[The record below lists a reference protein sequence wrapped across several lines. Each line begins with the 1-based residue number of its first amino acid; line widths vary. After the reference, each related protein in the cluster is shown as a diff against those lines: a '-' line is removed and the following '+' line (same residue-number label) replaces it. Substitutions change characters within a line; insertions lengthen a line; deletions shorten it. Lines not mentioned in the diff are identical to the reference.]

1 MASTLIKDVVH
12 SFPLLGLYTAT
23 EGVLADAY
31 VVEFQIFD
39 CSASFPG
46 TQKYPSSG
54 RANVTTGSGHLGTG
68 RYGAYDT
75 TTSAAWKPAAAYSR
89 ARIVWYYKMS
99 ATDSE
104 HMVERWFEAVETTV
118 ATRQDSGLALIQDV
132 KDTGVDLGTVTDR
145 RIHELL
151 VLWRDLVER
160 YCRQPFRPLYQ
171 SLKLRG
177 GGGRAL
183 MLPYA
188 FVGMASVTR
197 AGRTDAED
205 SSLYDFFGNEG
216 DDRRNPRIEVAE
228 ETGDLFTRREGGT
241 VFTGGVAYTLLGAF
255 GFVEPESLGAPLAV
269 QDAIVRL
276 VVAAVA
282 NIVSGSSGSGSTEAG
297 PIISETTDGHNI
309 KYSDASLSASD
320 SRSGFLSLLGDAA
333 IRDMLDLY
341 RAPIAIETPTVTM
354 VEYA

>member
-1 MASTLIKDVVH
+1 MSSTLIKDSFH
-12 SFPLLGLYTAT
+12 SYPLLGLYCATA
-23 EGVLADAY
+23 GVLADAWL
-31 VVEFQIFD
+31 VEFQIFD

-54 RANVTTGSGHLGTG
+54 RANVTTGTGHLGAG
-68 RYGAYDT
+68 RYGAFDST
-75 TTSAAWKPAAAYSR
+75 TNKAWKPTAAYSR
-89 ARIVWYYKMS
+89 CRIVWFYK
-99 ATDSE
+99 ATSTSDE
-104 HMVERWFEAVETTV
+104 QVVERWFEVVTDAV
-118 ATRQDSGLALIQDV
+118 ATQPSSGLALIQDV
-132 KDTGVDLGTVTDR
+132 KDTGVTLGTLTDR

-151 VLWRDLVER
+151 ILWRDLIER

-171 SLKLRG
+171 SMKLRG

-188 FVGMASVTR
+188 FAGMASITR

-216 DDRRNPRIEVAE
+216 DDRHNPRIEVAA

-241 VFTGGVAYTLLGAF
+241 IFTGGVAYTLLGAF

-269 QDAIVRL
+269 RDAIVQL
-276 VVAAVA
+276 VVSAVTD
-282 NIVSGSSGSGSTEAG
+282 IVSGGGGSGSSTAG
-297 PIISETTDGHNI
+297 PITSETTDGHNI
-309 KYSDASLSASD
+309 KYSEAGLSS
-320 SRSGFLSLLGDAA
+320 SSVRGGFLGLLGDAA
-333 IRDMLDLY
+333 IRDALDLY
-341 RAPIAIETPTVTM
+341 RAPIAIDTPTVTM